1 MADVDEAEI
10 RGLQEGVR
18 GHVIR
23 PRGADYDDARRVF
36 NAIIDRHPALI
47 LRCANES
54 DVIAGVNFARERGL
68 LVAVRGGGHNV
79 MGYGVCD
86 DGLVIDLSEMKRVD
100 VEPKRRVARAQ
111 GGATWGDFDRA
122 TQAVGLAGTGG
133 IVPSTGVG
141 GLTLGGGFGYLVRK
155 HGLACDNLLSADV
168 VTADGERLRAAPDE
182 NDDLFWGLRGG
193 GGNLGVVTSLE
204 YRVHPLGPVLGGE
217 IVYPLEQAREVLRF
231 FGDWAADA
239 PDELRVDPTLASGP
253 DGPALSVSVC
263 YCGSIAE
270 GEKLIEP
277 LRKIGSPIAD
287 SVAPTSY
294 EVVQNLFTEIFPPG
308 MRHYWKSG
316 YLDALGSDAVDAVV
330 DYFRADVP
338 APLSI
343 ITFEHLGG
351 AINRVP
357 VGETAFGQ
365 RSALHTFLV
374 LRAWHDPAEDD
385 ENIAWGRAAYDVG
398 EPFLQGGVYVN
409 YLGGDDDM
417 RRRAAYGP
425 NYERLAAVKAKYDPT
440 NFFRVNQNIEPA
452 QLVQPSGA

>member
-1 MADVDEAEI
+1 MAEVDEAGI
-10 RGLQEGVR
+10 RELQEGVR

-23 PRGADYDDARRVF
+23 PRGAEYDDARSVF
-36 NAIIDRHPALI
+36 NAIVDRHPALI
-47 LRCANES
+47 LRCANEP

-79 MGYGVCD
+79 MGFGVCD
-86 DGLVIDLSEMKRVD
+86 DGLVIDLSEMKRVN
-100 VEPKRRVARAQ
+100 VEPKRRVARVQ

-133 IVPSTGVG
+133 IVPSTGVS

-182 NDDLFWGLRGG
+182 NSDLFWGLRGG
-193 GGNLGVVTSLE
+193 GGNRVSRHPWSTASTPSARCSGARSSIRWSRQERFSGSSATGRPTPLTSCGWT
-204 YRVHPLGPVLGGE
+204 RRWR
-217 IVYPLEQAREVLRF
+217 QALTV
-231 FGDWAADA
+231 
-239 PDELRVDPTLASGP
+239 
-253 DGPALSVSVC
+253 PALSVPVC

-294 EVVQNLFTEIFPPG
+294 EVVQNLFTEILPPG

-365 RSALHTFLV
+365 L
-374 LRAWHDPAEDD
+374 
-385 ENIAWGRAAYDVG
+385 
-398 EPFLQGGVYVN
+398 
-409 YLGGDDDM
+409 
-417 RRRAAYGP
+417 
-425 NYERLAAVKAKYDPT
+425 
-440 NFFRVNQNIEPA
+440 
-452 QLVQPSGA
+452 